1 MSIYFE
7 SDGFSNLAK
16 DLKEFASIFP
26 NTVKGLMRPIG
37 RDMVAEA
44 RGRARSAFTSRT
56 GNLLRHIKFIP
67 TEKGGMFTT
76 RDKLN
81 EYKSDAYY
89 SLFIEKG
96 ANIKPKNKKYLT
108 FKINGEWKKVTAA
121 RIRPRPFMGPV
132 FDEYW
137 EGENSKGYKAFA
149 DALQKKMKE
158 YLK

>member
-1 MSIYFE
+1 MSVIFNA
-7 SDGFSNLAK
+7 DGFSDFAK
-16 DLKEFASIFP
+16 ELKTFASIFP
-26 NTVKGLMRPIG
+26 NTVKELIKPIG
-37 RDMVAEA
+37 KAMVTEA
-44 RGRARSAFTSRT
+44 RGRAAFTSRT

-67 TEKGGMFTT
+67 TDKGGLLTT
-76 RDKLN
+76 RDSLKK
-81 EYKSDAYY
+81 YRSDAYY

-108 FKINGEWKKVTAA
+108 FKINGEWKKVSAA

-137 EGENSKGYKAFA
+137 EGENSKGYKEFA